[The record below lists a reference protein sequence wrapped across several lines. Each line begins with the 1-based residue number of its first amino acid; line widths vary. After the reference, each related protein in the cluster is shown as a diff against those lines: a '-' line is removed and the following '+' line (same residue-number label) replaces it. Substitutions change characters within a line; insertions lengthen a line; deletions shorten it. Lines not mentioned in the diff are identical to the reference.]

1 MHIEL
6 YFGPKFINICLSK
19 NQLPDF
25 TVKSDMNYQW
35 DEVLMKE
42 KVEFVEGNK
51 WFDLMSFTVKNF
63 IKRSYAMN

>member
-51 WFDLMSFTVKNF
+51 WFDLMSFTVKIF